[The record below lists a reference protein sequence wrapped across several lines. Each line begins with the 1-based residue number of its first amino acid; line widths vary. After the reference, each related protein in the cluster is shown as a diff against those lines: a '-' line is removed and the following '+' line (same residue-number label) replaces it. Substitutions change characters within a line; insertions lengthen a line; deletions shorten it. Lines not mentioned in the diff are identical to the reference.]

1 MKDTAVQITTHE
13 LKQQLLD
20 CKSELKAVLQDRDDK
35 FKRLLNFISDL
46 SIVSKGQNFE
56 LDNKLA
62 KLRRQ
67 LLKFEDIGNY
77 QQDIN
82 DIERTLQTQH
92 RQLTSSLDES
102 RHGLMTVASQLL
114 RVKSLPEKNKRELI
128 HFKNEIKNPFHTV
141 WEYLPKIE
149 LLIKHY
155 EKVLELQFKQDS
167 EFEIEEQHVALAR
180 ELFSIIDDLEFK
192 PEQRDKVNTIQAVLA
207 NKIDYDE
214 LLTAYHVILSLVVDN
229 LLREKSSAQEF
240 LTILN
245 QTLSTV
251 GDITSTVKVQSDKCH
266 SIHQELNQ
274 AASNHIANVGVSL
287 SITHDIDELKQ
298 QIRTQLSE
306 LQTVLTQK
314 QKVELRDKQQLQHSL
329 DSMCKELS
337 QLTDEVSLYKDKLQE
352 QQKLNLLDP
361 LTQLPNRTAL
371 EEKLNIEY
379 QKVKRQQ
386 SDLWI
391 AVADIDH
398 FKVINDNFG
407 HSTGDKAL
415 QVIAKAIKSSLRDS
429 EFVARYGGEEFVLI
443 LPDISN
449 DNIKPLLSRV
459 KDRIKSI
466 PFKFKGQPITVT
478 LSIGAAK
485 VASGED
491 IDSTFNRADS
501 ALYQS
506 KEQGRDKVIIDI

>member
-1 MKDTAVQITTHE
+1 MKDTAVKVATDE

-20 CKSELKAVLQDRDDK
+20 SKKELKAVLQDRDNK
-35 FKRLLNFISDL
+35 YNRLLSFISDL
-46 SIVSKGQNFE
+46 SIASKGQNFE

-67 LLKFEDIGNY
+67 LTKFEDIDTY
-77 QQDIN
+77 QQEIN

-92 RQLTSSLDES
+92 RQLSSFLDES
-102 RHGLMTVASQLL
+102 RHGLTRVASQLQ
-114 RVKSLPEKNKRELI
+114 RVKSLPDENKRELI
-128 HFKNEIKNPFHTV
+128 YFKNEMKKPFHTV

-149 LLIKHY
+149 QLISHY
-155 EKVLELQFKQDS
+155 EKVLELQFQQDL
-167 EFEIEEQHVALAR
+167 EFELEDKHIALAR
-180 ELFSIIDDLEFK
+180 ELHTIIDDLEFK
-192 PEQRDKVNTIQAVLA
+192 PEQRDKVSTIQAVLTD
-207 NKIDYDE
+207 NVDFNE
-214 LLTAYHVILSLVVDN
+214 LISAYHVILSLVVDN
-229 LLREKSSAQEF
+229 LLREKNSAQEF
-240 LTILN
+240 LSILN

-251 GDITSTVKVQSDKCH
+251 GDITNTVQVQSDKCH
-266 SIHQELNQ
+266 IIHQELNQ
-274 AASNHIANVGVSL
+274 AASNHITNVGVSL

-298 QIRTQLSE
+298 QIRGQLGQ
-306 LQTVLTQK
+306 LQAVLTQK
-314 QKVELRDKQQLQHSL
+314 QKIEQRDKQQLQHSI
-329 DSMCKELS
+329 DSMRKELS
-337 QLTDEVSLYKDKLQE
+337 QLTDEVSHYKDKLQE

-386 SDLWI
+386 TDLWV
-391 AVADIDH
+391 AVADVDH

-407 HSTGDKAL
+407 HSTGDKTL
-415 QVIAKAIKSSLRDS
+415 QVIAKGIKSALRDS
-429 EFVARYGGEEFVLI
+429 EFVARYGGEEFVLL
-443 LPDISN
+443 LPDVSN

-485 VASGED
+485 VSAGED
-491 IDSTFNRADS
+491 VDSTFNRADA
-501 ALYQS
+501 ALYQA
-506 KEQGRDKVIIDI
+506 KDQGRDRVIIDF